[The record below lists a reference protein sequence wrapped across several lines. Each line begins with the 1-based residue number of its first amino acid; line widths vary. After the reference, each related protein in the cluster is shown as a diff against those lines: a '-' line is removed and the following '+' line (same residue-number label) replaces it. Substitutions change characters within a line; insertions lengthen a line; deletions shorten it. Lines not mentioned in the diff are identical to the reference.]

1 MVIMII
7 IAMLITL
14 IRPPI
19 FRNPSIIIPFILVSV
34 GLACLIIAKIS
45 LYKKDI
51 CFYFGTGL
59 MTRRYAMLYE
69 ADYMILG
76 LGSLL
81 LLALSSALR
90 RI

>member
-1 MVIMII
+1 
-7 IAMLITL
+7 
-14 IRPPI
+14 
-19 FRNPSIIIPFILVSV
+19 
-34 GLACLIIAKIS
+34 
-45 LYKKDI
+45 
-51 CFYFGTGL
+51 